1 MPGFCLCCFAQ
12 TWHWLTRCHKAEG
25 AGSCRAAA
33 DLAQLHRMHS
43 ALVCLKYRLHTH
55 ASHQHSWSV
64 LAPLLP
70 SEWYALDCKDHH
82 MLRNACNANPISEV
96 SPFEHDDTGS
106 SCTRDY
112 DGSYGTLGCL
122 SLSGPAGAAED
133 GSHTATLPSAPADS
147 SRSWPFSSLDPSTCS
162 LVMPALCPPTK
173 RAYTCTHPHP
183 GCSRHVWS
191 VGQWTLLPLPEE
203 QAYLQTCESW

>member
-1 MPGFCLCCFAQ
+1 MLFAQ

-64 LAPLLP
+64 FSSLLP

-112 DGSYGTLGCL
+112 DGSYGTLGC
-122 SLSGPAGAAED
+122 SPCRACRSSGGR
-133 GSHTATLPSAPADS
+133 LPYCHAPIS
-147 SRSWPFSSLDPSTCS
+147 SRRQQQVMAILLLGPSTCS

-173 RAYTCTHPHP
+173 ASIHLHAST
-183 GCSRHVWS
+183 SR
-191 VGQWTLLPLPEE
+191 L
-203 QAYLQTCESW
+203 